1 MAIKLNELEPTKK
14 RWGAPTADYPQG
26 KFINGSGKG
35 ARDGS
40 YAHANWAND
49 LFGFIGAILS
59 KAGVTPNGQVE
70 TARSSQVFDALKQII
85 KSDIDTLGGDPS
97 AIASGS
103 ADAITATFTK
113 PVTLTNGKRVL
124 VRATAPNAT
133 ASPTF
138 APNGLTAKTIAK
150 GNGVALSVGDISGAG
165 FWAELVFD
173 SSLDKWILQ
182 NPATGVKLVLP
193 EASETQKGIIQIASN
208 ADVANGTSTTTAVT
222 PAQLKTKVSE
232 AELETALKEL
242 IVEYGGQVPSN

>member
-1 MAIKLNELEPTKK
+1 MKELPEKRCISALCEVLGENMAIKLNELEPTKK

-97 AIASGS
+97 AIASGT
-103 ADAITATFTK
+103 AEAITATFTK

-150 GNGVALSVGDISGAG
+150 VMALLCLLATFQARASGQSLFLIALSTNG
-165 FWAELVFD
+165 FCR
-173 SSLDKWILQ
+173 
-182 NPATGVKLVLP
+182 
-193 EASETQKGIIQIASN
+193 
-208 ADVANGTSTTTAVT
+208 T
-222 PAQLKTKVSE
+222 PQ
-232 AELETALKEL
+232 
-242 IVEYGGQVPSN
+242 QV